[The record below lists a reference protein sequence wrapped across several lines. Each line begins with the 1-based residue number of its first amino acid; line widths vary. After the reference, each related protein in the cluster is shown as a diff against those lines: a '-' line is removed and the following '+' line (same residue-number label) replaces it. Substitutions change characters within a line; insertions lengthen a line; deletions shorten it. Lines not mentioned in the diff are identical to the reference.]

1 MKLNHPQG
9 QAAEDQALAYLQ
21 QQGCQLIER
30 NWHCKHG
37 EIDLIMLSG
46 CLLLFIE
53 VKYRKNRGFG
63 GAAYSISPSKLLK
76 LQRSVEY
83 YLQKHGLNHAPCRL
97 DAVLIEGNGPPEWIQ
112 NITG

>member
-1 MKLNHPQG
+1 MRLNHKQG
-9 QAAEDQALAYLQ
+9 AAAEDAALAFLQ
-21 QQGCQLIER
+21 AKGCSLLAR
-30 NWHCKHG
+30 NWHCAYG
-37 EIDLIMLSG
+37 EIDLIVKNG
-46 CLLLFIE
+46 GTIVFVE

-97 DAVLIEGNGPPEWIQ
+97 DVVLIEGDGPPEWIQ

>member
-1 MKLNHPQG
+1 MKLNPPQG

-21 QQGCQLIER
+21 QQGCQLIAR

-53 VKYRKNRGFG
+53 VKYRKNNRYG
-63 GAAYSISPSKLLK
+63 GAAYSITPSKLRK
-76 LQRSVEY
+76 LQTTAEL
-83 YLQKHGLNHAPCRL
+83 YLQQHPHNGACRI
-97 DAVLIEGNGPPEWIQ
+97 DALLIEGNLPPQWIQ
-112 NITG
+112 NITA

>member
-9 QAAEDQALAYLQ
+9 QAAEEQALAYLQ
-21 QQGCQLIER
+21 QQGCQLIAR

-53 VKYRKNRGFG
+53 VK
-63 GAAYSISPSKLLK
+63 
-76 LQRSVEY
+76 
-83 YLQKHGLNHAPCRL
+83 
-97 DAVLIEGNGPPEWIQ
+97 
-112 NITG
+112 

>member
-9 QAAEDQALAYLQ
+9 KAAEDQALAYLQ

-53 VKYRKNRGFG
+53 VKYRKNNRYG
-63 GAAYSISPSKLLK
+63 GAAYSITPSKLRK
-76 LQRSVEY
+76 LQATAEL
-83 YLQKHGLNHAPCRL
+83 YLQQHPHNGACRI
-97 DAVLIEGNGPPEWIQ
+97 DALLIEGNLPPQWIQ
-112 NITG
+112 NITA

>member
-21 QQGCQLIER
+21 QQGCQLIAR

-37 EIDLIMLSG
+37 EIDLIMRSG

-53 VKYRKNRGFG
+53 VKYRKNNRYG
-63 GAAYSISPSKLLK
+63 GAAYSITPSKLRK
-76 LQRSVEY
+76 LQTTAEL
-83 YLQKHGLNHAPCRL
+83 YLQQHPHNGACRI
-97 DAVLIEGNGPPEWIQ
+97 DALLIEGNLPPQWIQ
-112 NITG
+112 NITA

>member
-53 VKYRKNRGFG
+53 VKYRKNNRYG
-63 GAAYSISPSKLLK
+63 GAAYSITPSKLRK
-76 LQRSVEY
+76 LQTTAEL
-83 YLQKHGLNHAPCRL
+83 YLQQHPYNGACRI
-97 DAVLIEGNGPPEWIQ
+97 DALLIEGNLPPQWIQ
-112 NITG
+112 NITA